1 MGCFSWYLR
10 RFEGVDGRM
19 YAILVAG
26 LPAAGKTRFAEWLS
40 ARRKLPLISKDE
52 IKERLFDTLGFRSRE
67 EKVRLDVAAFELLCG
82 FAEREMQAGRDLLI
96 ENNFEDSSTEP
107 MKELL
112 EKYGCNAITVRFQG
126 NIETIYSRFLERE
139 HSPDRHPGHIRNDRY
154 PADDDPPSTS
164 LTLEQFAD
172 GMEKRGF
179 ARFSL
184 GRLIE
189 VDATDLARVD
199 YEAIERRIDELL
211 GARYI
216 GCCGHDCLRCV
227 TYLAAQ
233 DDDDELRRR
242 SQAFYRNAF
251 GVDLPLGEFNCDG
264 CRSQKVFALCRECP
278 FRGCCAEHG
287 VERCDDCPD
296 FPCDDIADYR
306 EKFVNK
312 CNQVENRA

>member
-1 MGCFSWYLR
+1 
-10 RFEGVDGRM
+10 M

-67 EKVRLDVAAFELLCG
+67 EKVRLGVAAFELLCG

-112 EKYGCNAITVRFQG
+112 EKYGCDAITVRFQG

-139 HSPDRHPGHIRNDRY
+139 HSPNRHPGHIRNDRY

-172 GMEKRGF
+172 GMGKRGF

-199 YEAIERRIDELL
+199 YEAIERRIGELL
-211 GARYI
+211 GTWA
-216 GCCGHDCLRCV
+216 V
-227 TYLAAQ
+227 
-233 DDDDELRRR
+233 
-242 SQAFYRNAF
+242 
-251 GVDLPLGEFNCDG
+251 VD
-264 CRSQKVFALCRECP
+264 R
-278 FRGCCAEHG
+278 
-287 VERCDDCPD
+287 
-296 FPCDDIADYR
+296 
-306 EKFVNK
+306 
-312 CNQVENRA
+312 